1 MPIQITVRQGDCLT
15 KIAARFG
22 FADYRVIYNHP
33 DNAEFKKRRPNPD
46 VIFPGDVLVIP
57 DKEDKSVAVPTGG
70 KHRFQ
75 VKRPPKRV
83 LRIAFRTSEDQPLAG
98 AGYTLSFGDQE
109 IEGETDGDGVLEAE
123 VPHDLDRATLLIDGA
138 EHDLQVGSLN
148 PITSAP
154 DGGVSGAKARLANLG
169 YDAPPVDG
177 KMDVAT
183 AAALAAFQ
191 RDHGLD
197 PSGDLDDATRKK
209 LQSVHG
215 S

>member
-22 FADYRVIYNHP
+22 FSDYRVIYNHP
-33 DNAEFKKRRPNPD
+33 DNAEFKKHRPNPD

-57 DKEDKSVAVPTGG
+57 DKEEKSVDVPAG
-70 KHRFQ
+70 KTHRFQ

-83 LRIAFRTSEDQPLAG
+83 LRIAFRTSDDKPLAN
-98 AGYTLSFGDQE
+98 AGYTLTFGE
-109 IEGETDGDGVLEAE
+109 TEVEGETDGDGVLEEE

-138 EHDLQVGSLN
+138 EHELQVGSLN
-148 PITSAP
+148 PVASAP
-154 DGGVSGAKARLANLG
+154 DAGVSGAKARLANLG
-169 YDAPPVDG
+169 YDAPQVDG
-177 KMDVAT
+177 TMDFAT

-197 PSGDLDDATRKK
+197 PSGELDDATRKK
-209 LQSVHG
+209 LESAHG
-215 S
+215 C